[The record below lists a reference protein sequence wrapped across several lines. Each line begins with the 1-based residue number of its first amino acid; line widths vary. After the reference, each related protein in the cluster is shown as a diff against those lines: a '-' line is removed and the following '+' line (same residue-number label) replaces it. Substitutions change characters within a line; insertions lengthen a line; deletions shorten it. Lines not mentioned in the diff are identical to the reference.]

1 MTAWSSSSAERVI
14 PAGGT
19 IAGSVTPPP
28 SKSLT
33 QRYLLIALLAEGQ
46 TLIERP
52 LLSEDTAATRAA
64 LAALG
69 ARLEE
74 RDGGATLRVEPGE
87 PPAGAAIQCAANGTL
102 LRLLMG
108 VAASRPGRWTLDGTT
123 RLRQRPVGPLA
134 RGLGALGAVVRYLDR
149 PGYAPLAVEGGRL
162 NGGAVTVDA
171 SRSSQFVSALLLA
184 AVACPEPVEISASA
198 LVSAPYVDLTL
209 RCLASFGAR
218 IGRSGVGLRVMP
230 TRLRG
235 CRVRVEPDASSACYP
250 AAAAALTGGRVLLRG
265 LGADSA
271 QGDLGFLELLR
282 RMGAHVDR
290 QAGDV
295 VVEGGALEAIEAD
308 LSALP
313 DQVPTLA
320 ALAPFARGTTRITGV
335 PHLRLKESDRL
346 AVMTRELGR
355 LGATVRELPDGLEVE
370 GTWADAT
377 PPGDEVVAN
386 PHGDHRIA
394 MSLALVGLRRAGVRI
409 RDGRVVE
416 KSYPAFWDD
425 LDALLEGRE

>member
-1 MTAWSSSSAERVI
+1 MTVWSSSSAERAI
-14 PAGGT
+14 PTGGT
-19 IAGSVTPPP
+19 VAGSVTPPP

-33 QRYLLIALLAEGQ
+33 QRYLLIALLAEGP
-46 TLIERP
+46 TLIESP
-52 LLSEDTAATRAA
+52 LRSGDTEATRAA
-64 LAALG
+64 LVALG
-69 ARLEE
+69 ARIEE
-74 RDGGATLRVEPGE
+74 SDEGATLRVEPGE
-87 PPAGAAIQCAANGTL
+87 PPARAVIQCAANGTL

-108 VAASRPGRWTLDGTT
+108 VSASRPGRWTLDGTA
-123 RLRQRPVGPLA
+123 RLRERPVGPLA
-134 RGLGALGAVVRYLDR
+134 DALGALGVVVRYLGR
-149 PGYAPLAVEGGRL
+149 PGYAPLEVAGGRL
-162 NGGAVTVDA
+162 TGGAVTVDA

-184 AVACPEPVEISASA
+184 AVGCPEPVEISVSA

-218 IGRSGVGLRVMP
+218 VERSGAGLRVMP
-230 TRLRG
+230 TPLRG
-235 CRVRVEPDASSACYP
+235 CRARVEPDASSACYP

-271 QGDLGFLELLR
+271 QGDLRFLDLLR

-290 QAGDV
+290 QADDV
-295 VVEGGALEAIEAD
+295 VVVGGALEAIEAD

-320 ALAPFARGTTRITGV
+320 ALAPFARGMTRISGV

-346 AVMTRELGR
+346 AVMARQLRR
-355 LGATVRELPDGLEVE
+355 LGATVRELADGLEVE

-377 PPGDEVVAN
+377 PPGEEVVVD

-409 RDGRVVE
+409 PDGRVVE
-416 KSYPAFWDD
+416 KSYPGFWDD

>member
-1 MTAWSSSSAERVI
+1 MTAWSSSSVERAI
-14 PAGGT
+14 PSGGT

-33 QRYLLIALLAEGQ
+33 QRYLLIALLAEGP

-52 LLSEDTAATRAA
+52 LRSGDTAATRAA

-69 ARLEE
+69 VRIEE
-74 RDGGATLRVEPGE
+74 IDGGETLRVEAGA
-87 PPAGAAIQCAANGTL
+87 PPADAVIQCAANGTL

-108 VAASRPGRWTLDGTT
+108 VAASRPGRWTLDGTA
-123 RLRQRPVGPLA
+123 RLRERPVGPLA
-134 RGLGALGAVVRYLDR
+134 DALVSLGAGVRYLGR
-149 PGYAPLAVEGGRL
+149 PGHAPLEVEGGRL
-162 NGGAVTVDA
+162 TGGAVTVDA

-184 AVACPEPVEISASA
+184 AVGCPEPVEIAVTE

-209 RCLASFGAR
+209 HCLATFGAR
-218 IGRSGVGLRVMP
+218 VERLPGGLRVMP

-235 CRVRVEPDASSACYP
+235 CRARVEPDASSACYP

-271 QGDLGFLELLR
+271 QGDLRFLELLR
-282 RMGAHVDR
+282 RMGADVDR
-290 QAGDV
+290 HADDV
-295 VVEGGALEAIEAD
+295 VVGGGALDAIDAD
-308 LSALP
+308 LSDLP

-320 ALAPFARGTTRITGV
+320 ALAPFARGTTRISGV

-346 AVMTRELGR
+346 TVMARELGR
-355 LGATVRELPDGLEVE
+355 LGATVRELAGGLEVE
-370 GTWADAT
+370 GTWAAAA
-377 PPGDEVVAN
+377 PPGDEVVAD

-416 KSYPAFWDD
+416 KSYPGFWND
-425 LDALLEGRE
+425 LDALLEGQA